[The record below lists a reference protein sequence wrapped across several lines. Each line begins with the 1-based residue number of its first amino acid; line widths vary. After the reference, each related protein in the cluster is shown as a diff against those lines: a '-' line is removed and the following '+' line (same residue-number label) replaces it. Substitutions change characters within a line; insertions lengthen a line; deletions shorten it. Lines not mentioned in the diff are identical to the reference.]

1 MTLTQTDAEI
11 AEYILAHLSTIG
23 FQTSTTMAEE
33 IGVSDTSVIRFIRK
47 LGFKGYADFR
57 SEMNART
64 ARQIDR
70 AQPDLTPGEKYLR
83 TLEHLAPQPDQR
95 REPIYAEQ
103 SAKKLCP
110 AGSGYGG
117 ADRGHSPAQR
127 PGSIRRLP
135 GDSLLCPVYGQ
146 QAPVPHPSCGAHPP
160 RGRHGGG
167 NLLDITERDCLFL
180 YSFPRYSEIAR
191 PLMEIARESGAKVI
205 LMTDRRT
212 SPLANKADVV
222 VTAQVDGLGFTNS
235 YVAPLSLS
243 EVILLS
249 VSGRKDVTDSKRFNR
264 IDSVMEQG
272 KAVLRKTMGKG
283 SLFVNILAIESSC
296 DETGRRCGR
305 DGRTVLSNCIA
316 SQIEMHTIYGGVV
329 PEIASRKHV
338 EAVTGLADQAVDQAA

>member
-1 MTLTQTDAEI
+1 MEDLVRKIQSMTLTRTDAEI

-83 TLEHLAPQPDQR
+83 TLEHLGSSSLISNVSQYTLNNLQKSYAQLDQGTVEQIVDILLSSDR
-95 REPIYAEQ
+95 KYIAGFRGTACCAQYMASKLLFLTPHVVPI
-103 SAKKLCP
+103 LH
-110 AGSGYGG
+110 
-117 ADRGHSPAQR
+117 ADATA
-127 PGSIRRLP
+127 
-135 GDSLLCPVYGQ
+135 VE
-146 QAPVPHPSCGAHPP
+146 
-160 RGRHGGG
+160 

-249 VSGRKDVTDSKRFNR
+249 VSGRRDVTDSKRFNR
-264 IDSVMEQG
+264 IDSVMDRE
-272 KAVLRKTMGKG
+272 KL
-283 SLFVNILAIESSC
+283 
-296 DETGRRCGR
+296 
-305 DGRTVLSNCIA
+305 
-316 SQIEMHTIYGGVV
+316 Y
-329 PEIASRKHV
+329 
-338 EAVTGLADQAVDQAA
+338 

>member
-1 MTLTQTDAEI
+1 MEDLVRKIQSMTLTRTDAEI

-64 ARQIDR
+64 ACQIDR

-83 TLEHLAPQPDQR
+83 TLEHLGSSSLISDVSQYTLNNLKKSYAQLDQGTVEQIVDILLSSDR
-95 REPIYAEQ
+95 KYIAGFRGTACCAQYMASKLLFLTPHVVPI
-103 SAKKLCP
+103 LH
-110 AGSGYGG
+110 
-117 ADRGHSPAQR
+117 ADATA
-127 PGSIRRLP
+127 
-135 GDSLLCPVYGQ
+135 VE
-146 QAPVPHPSCGAHPP
+146 
-160 RGRHGGG
+160 

-249 VSGRKDVTDSKRFNR
+249 VSGRRDVTDSKRFNR
-264 IDSVMEQG
+264 IDSVMDRE
-272 KAVLRKTMGKG
+272 KL
-283 SLFVNILAIESSC
+283 
-296 DETGRRCGR
+296 
-305 DGRTVLSNCIA
+305 
-316 SQIEMHTIYGGVV
+316 Y
-329 PEIASRKHV
+329 
-338 EAVTGLADQAVDQAA
+338 

>member
-1 MTLTQTDAEI
+1 MEDLVRKIQSMTLTRTDAEI

-23 FQTSTTMAEE
+23 FQTSATMAEE

-83 TLEHLAPQPDQR
+83 TLEHLGSSSLISDVSQYTLNNLQKSYAQLDQGTVEQIVDILLSSDR
-95 REPIYAEQ
+95 KYIAGFRGTACCAQYMASKLLFLTPHVVPI
-103 SAKKLCP
+103 LH
-110 AGSGYGG
+110 
-117 ADRGHSPAQR
+117 ADATA
-127 PGSIRRLP
+127 
-135 GDSLLCPVYGQ
+135 VE
-146 QAPVPHPSCGAHPP
+146 
-160 RGRHGGG
+160 

-249 VSGRKDVTDSKRFNR
+249 VSGRRDVTDSKRFNR
-264 IDSVMEQG
+264 IDSVMDRE
-272 KAVLRKTMGKG
+272 KL
-283 SLFVNILAIESSC
+283 
-296 DETGRRCGR
+296 
-305 DGRTVLSNCIA
+305 
-316 SQIEMHTIYGGVV
+316 Y
-329 PEIASRKHV
+329 
-338 EAVTGLADQAVDQAA
+338 

>member
-1 MTLTQTDAEI
+1 MEDLVRKIQSMTLTRPAAEI

-33 IGVSDTSVIRFIRK
+33 IWESDTSVIRFIRK

-83 TLEHLAPQPDQR
+83 TLEHL
-95 REPIYAEQ
+95 
-103 SAKKLCP
+103 
-110 AGSGYGG
+110 GSGSLISDVSQYTLNNLQKSYAQLDQGTVEQIVDILLRSDRKYIAG
-117 ADRGHSPAQR
+117 FRGTACCAQYMASKLLFLTPHVVPILHADATA
-127 PGSIRRLP
+127 
-135 GDSLLCPVYGQ
+135 VE
-146 QAPVPHPSCGAHPP
+146 
-160 RGRHGGG
+160 

-264 IDSVMEQG
+264 IDSVMERE
-272 KAVLRKTMGKG
+272 KL
-283 SLFVNILAIESSC
+283 
-296 DETGRRCGR
+296 
-305 DGRTVLSNCIA
+305 
-316 SQIEMHTIYGGVV
+316 Y
-329 PEIASRKHV
+329 
-338 EAVTGLADQAVDQAA
+338 

>member
-1 MTLTQTDAEI
+1 MEDLVHKIQSMTLTRTDAEI

-70 AQPDLTPGEKYLR
+70 AQPDLNPREKYLR
-83 TLEHLAPQPDQR
+83 TLEHL
-95 REPIYAEQ
+95 
-103 SAKKLCP
+103 
-110 AGSGYGG
+110 GS
-117 ADRGHSPAQR
+117 
-127 PGSIRRLP
+127 
-135 GDSLLCPVYGQ
+135 DSLISDVSQYTLNNLRKSYAQLDQGTVEQVVDILLRSDRKYIAGFRGTACCAQYMASKLLFLTPHV
-146 QAPVPHPSCGAHPP
+146 VPILHADASAVE
-160 RGRHGGG
+160 
-167 NLLDITERDCLFL
+167 NLLDITDRDCLFL

-191 PLMEIARESGAKVI
+191 PLLEIARESGAKVI

-222 VTAQVDGLGFTNS
+222 LTAQVDGLGFTNS

-264 IDSVMEQG
+264 IDSVMERE
-272 KAVLRKTMGKG
+272 KL
-283 SLFVNILAIESSC
+283 
-296 DETGRRCGR
+296 
-305 DGRTVLSNCIA
+305 
-316 SQIEMHTIYGGVV
+316 Y
-329 PEIASRKHV
+329 
-338 EAVTGLADQAVDQAA
+338 

>member
-1 MTLTQTDAEI
+1 MEDLVHKIQSMTLTRTDAEI

-33 IGVSDTSVIRFIRK
+33 IGVSDTSVTRFIRK

-70 AQPDLTPGEKYLR
+70 AQPDLNPGEKYLR
-83 TLEHLAPQPDQR
+83 TLEHL
-95 REPIYAEQ
+95 
-103 SAKKLCP
+103 
-110 AGSGYGG
+110 GS
-117 ADRGHSPAQR
+117 
-127 PGSIRRLP
+127 
-135 GDSLLCPVYGQ
+135 DSLISDVSQYTLNNLRKSYAQLDQGTVEQVVDILLRSDRKYIAGFRGTACCAQYMASKLLFLTPHV
-146 QAPVPHPSCGAHPP
+146 VPILHADASAVE
-160 RGRHGGG
+160 
-167 NLLDITERDCLFL
+167 NLLDITDRDCLFL

-191 PLMEIARESGAKVI
+191 PLLEIARESGAKVI

-222 VTAQVDGLGFTNS
+222 LTAQVDGLGFTNS

-264 IDSVMEQG
+264 IDSVMERE
-272 KAVLRKTMGKG
+272 KL
-283 SLFVNILAIESSC
+283 
-296 DETGRRCGR
+296 
-305 DGRTVLSNCIA
+305 
-316 SQIEMHTIYGGVV
+316 Y
-329 PEIASRKHV
+329 
-338 EAVTGLADQAVDQAA
+338 

>member
-1 MTLTQTDAEI
+1 
-11 AEYILAHLSTIG
+11 
-23 FQTSTTMAEE
+23 MAEE

-83 TLEHLAPQPDQR
+83 TLEHL
-95 REPIYAEQ
+95 
-103 SAKKLCP
+103 
-110 AGSGYGG
+110 GSGSLISDVSQYTLNNLQKSYAQLDQGTVEQIVDILLRSDRKYIAG
-117 ADRGHSPAQR
+117 FRGTACCAQYMASKLLFLTPHVVPILHADATA
-127 PGSIRRLP
+127 
-135 GDSLLCPVYGQ
+135 VE
-146 QAPVPHPSCGAHPP
+146 
-160 RGRHGGG
+160 

-249 VSGRKDVTDSKRFNR
+249 VSGRKDVKDSKRFNR
-264 IDSVMEQG
+264 IDSVMERE
-272 KAVLRKTMGKG
+272 KL
-283 SLFVNILAIESSC
+283 
-296 DETGRRCGR
+296 
-305 DGRTVLSNCIA
+305 
-316 SQIEMHTIYGGVV
+316 Y
-329 PEIASRKHV
+329 
-338 EAVTGLADQAVDQAA
+338 

>member
-1 MTLTQTDAEI
+1 MEDLVRKIQSMTLTRTDAEI

-23 FQTSTTMAEE
+23 FQTSTMMAEE

-83 TLEHLAPQPDQR
+83 TLEHL
-95 REPIYAEQ
+95 
-103 SAKKLCP
+103 
-110 AGSGYGG
+110 GSGSLISDVSQYTLNNLQKSYAQLDQGTVEQIVDILLSSDRKYIAG
-117 ADRGHSPAQR
+117 FRGTACCAQYMASKLLFLTPHVVPILHADATA
-127 PGSIRRLP
+127 
-135 GDSLLCPVYGQ
+135 VE
-146 QAPVPHPSCGAHPP
+146 
-160 RGRHGGG
+160 

-180 YSFPRYSEIAR
+180 YSFPRYS
-191 PLMEIARESGAKVI
+191 EIARESGAKVI

-249 VSGRKDVTDSKRFNR
+249 VSGRRDVTDSKRFNR
-264 IDSVMEQG
+264 IDSVMDRE
-272 KAVLRKTMGKG
+272 KL
-283 SLFVNILAIESSC
+283 
-296 DETGRRCGR
+296 
-305 DGRTVLSNCIA
+305 
-316 SQIEMHTIYGGVV
+316 Y
-329 PEIASRKHV
+329 
-338 EAVTGLADQAVDQAA
+338 

>member
-1 MTLTQTDAEI
+1 MEDLVRKIQSMTLTRTDAEI

-23 FQTSTTMAEE
+23 FQTSTMMAEE

-83 TLEHLAPQPDQR
+83 TLEHLGSSSLISDVSQYTLNNLQKSYAQLDQGMVEQIVDILLSSDR
-95 REPIYAEQ
+95 KYIAGFRGTACCAQYMASKLLFLTPHVVPI
-103 SAKKLCP
+103 LH
-110 AGSGYGG
+110 
-117 ADRGHSPAQR
+117 ADATA
-127 PGSIRRLP
+127 
-135 GDSLLCPVYGQ
+135 VE
-146 QAPVPHPSCGAHPP
+146 
-160 RGRHGGG
+160 

-249 VSGRKDVTDSKRFNR
+249 VSGRRDVTDSKRFNR
-264 IDSVMEQG
+264 IDSVMDRE
-272 KAVLRKTMGKG
+272 KL
-283 SLFVNILAIESSC
+283 
-296 DETGRRCGR
+296 
-305 DGRTVLSNCIA
+305 
-316 SQIEMHTIYGGVV
+316 Y
-329 PEIASRKHV
+329 
-338 EAVTGLADQAVDQAA
+338 

>member
-1 MTLTQTDAEI
+1 MEDLVRKIQSMTLTRTDAEI

-83 TLEHLAPQPDQR
+83 TLEHLGSSSLISDVSQYTLNNLQESYAQLDQGTV
-95 REPIYAEQ
+95 EQ
-103 SAKKLCP
+103 IVDILLSNDRKYIAGFRGTACCAQYMASKLLFLTP
-110 AGSGYGG
+110 HVVHILH
-117 ADRGHSPAQR
+117 ADATA
-127 PGSIRRLP
+127 
-135 GDSLLCPVYGQ
+135 VE
-146 QAPVPHPSCGAHPP
+146 
-160 RGRHGGG
+160 

-249 VSGRKDVTDSKRFNR
+249 VSGRRDVTDSKRFNR
-264 IDSVMEQG
+264 IDSVMDRE
-272 KAVLRKTMGKG
+272 KL
-283 SLFVNILAIESSC
+283 
-296 DETGRRCGR
+296 
-305 DGRTVLSNCIA
+305 
-316 SQIEMHTIYGGVV
+316 Y
-329 PEIASRKHV
+329 
-338 EAVTGLADQAVDQAA
+338 

>member
-1 MTLTQTDAEI
+1 MEDLVHKIQSMTLTRTDAEI

-70 AQPDLTPGEKYLR
+70 AQPDLNPGEKYLR
-83 TLEHLAPQPDQR
+83 TLEHL
-95 REPIYAEQ
+95 
-103 SAKKLCP
+103 
-110 AGSGYGG
+110 GS
-117 ADRGHSPAQR
+117 
-127 PGSIRRLP
+127 
-135 GDSLLCPVYGQ
+135 DSLISDVSQYTLNNLRKSYAQLDQGTVEQVVDILLRSDRKYIAGFRGTACWAQYMASKLLFLTPHV
-146 QAPVPHPSCGAHPP
+146 VPILHADASAVE
-160 RGRHGGG
+160 
-167 NLLDITERDCLFL
+167 NLLDITDRDCLFL

-191 PLMEIARESGAKVI
+191 PLLEIARESGAKVI

-222 VTAQVDGLGFTNS
+222 LTAQVDGLGFTNS

-249 VSGRKDVTDSKRFNR
+249 VSGRKDMTDSKRFNR
-264 IDSVMEQG
+264 IDSVMERE
-272 KAVLRKTMGKG
+272 KL
-283 SLFVNILAIESSC
+283 
-296 DETGRRCGR
+296 
-305 DGRTVLSNCIA
+305 
-316 SQIEMHTIYGGVV
+316 Y
-329 PEIASRKHV
+329 
-338 EAVTGLADQAVDQAA
+338 

>member
-1 MTLTQTDAEI
+1 MEDLVRKIQSMTLTRTDAEI

-83 TLEHLAPQPDQR
+83 TLEHLGSSNLISDVSQYTLNNLQKSYAQLDQGMVEQIVDILLSSDR
-95 REPIYAEQ
+95 KYIAGFRGTACCAQYMASKLLFLTPHVVPI
-103 SAKKLCP
+103 LH
-110 AGSGYGG
+110 
-117 ADRGHSPAQR
+117 ADATA
-127 PGSIRRLP
+127 
-135 GDSLLCPVYGQ
+135 VE
-146 QAPVPHPSCGAHPP
+146 
-160 RGRHGGG
+160 

-249 VSGRKDVTDSKRFNR
+249 VSGRRDVTDSKRFNR
-264 IDSVMEQG
+264 IDSVMDRE
-272 KAVLRKTMGKG
+272 KL
-283 SLFVNILAIESSC
+283 
-296 DETGRRCGR
+296 
-305 DGRTVLSNCIA
+305 
-316 SQIEMHTIYGGVV
+316 Y
-329 PEIASRKHV
+329 
-338 EAVTGLADQAVDQAA
+338 

>member
-1 MTLTQTDAEI
+1 MEDLVRKIQSMTLTRTDAEI

-83 TLEHLAPQPDQR
+83 TLEHL
-95 REPIYAEQ
+95 
-103 SAKKLCP
+103 
-110 AGSGYGG
+110 GSGSLISDVSQYTLNNLQK
-117 ADRGHSPAQR
+117 SYAQLDQGTVR
-127 PGSIRRLP
+127 K
-135 GDSLLCPVYGQ
+135 
-146 QAPVPHPSCGAHPP
+146 PSCEQIVDILLRSDRKYIAGF
-160 RGRHGGG
+160 RGTACCAQYMASKLLFLTPHVVPILHADATAVE

-264 IDSVMEQG
+264 IDSVMERE
-272 KAVLRKTMGKG
+272 KL
-283 SLFVNILAIESSC
+283 
-296 DETGRRCGR
+296 
-305 DGRTVLSNCIA
+305 
-316 SQIEMHTIYGGVV
+316 Y
-329 PEIASRKHV
+329 
-338 EAVTGLADQAVDQAA
+338 

>member
-1 MTLTQTDAEI
+1 MEDLVRKIQSMTLTRTDAEI

-70 AQPDLTPGEKYLR
+70 AQPDLTPGEKNLR
-83 TLEHLAPQPDQR
+83 TLEHLGSSSLISDVSQYTLNNLQKSYAQLDQGTVEQIVDILLSSDR
-95 REPIYAEQ
+95 KYIAGFRGTACCAQYMASKLLFLTPHVVPI
-103 SAKKLCP
+103 LH
-110 AGSGYGG
+110 
-117 ADRGHSPAQR
+117 ADATA
-127 PGSIRRLP
+127 
-135 GDSLLCPVYGQ
+135 VE
-146 QAPVPHPSCGAHPP
+146 
-160 RGRHGGG
+160 

-249 VSGRKDVTDSKRFNR
+249 VSGRRDVTDSKRFNR
-264 IDSVMEQG
+264 IDSVMDRE
-272 KAVLRKTMGKG
+272 KL
-283 SLFVNILAIESSC
+283 
-296 DETGRRCGR
+296 
-305 DGRTVLSNCIA
+305 
-316 SQIEMHTIYGGVV
+316 Y
-329 PEIASRKHV
+329 
-338 EAVTGLADQAVDQAA
+338 

>member
-1 MTLTQTDAEI
+1 MEDLVRKIQSMTLTRTDAEI

-33 IGVSDTSVIRFIRK
+33 IGVGDTSVIRFIRK

-83 TLEHLAPQPDQR
+83 TLEHLGSSSLISDVSQYTLNNLQKSYAQLDQGTVEQIVDILLSSDR
-95 REPIYAEQ
+95 KYIAGFRGTACCAQYMASKLLFLTPHVVPI
-103 SAKKLCP
+103 LH
-110 AGSGYGG
+110 
-117 ADRGHSPAQR
+117 ADATA
-127 PGSIRRLP
+127 
-135 GDSLLCPVYGQ
+135 VE
-146 QAPVPHPSCGAHPP
+146 
-160 RGRHGGG
+160 

-249 VSGRKDVTDSKRFNR
+249 VSGRRDVTDSKRFNR
-264 IDSVMEQG
+264 IDSVMDRE
-272 KAVLRKTMGKG
+272 KL
-283 SLFVNILAIESSC
+283 
-296 DETGRRCGR
+296 
-305 DGRTVLSNCIA
+305 
-316 SQIEMHTIYGGVV
+316 Y
-329 PEIASRKHV
+329 
-338 EAVTGLADQAVDQAA
+338 

>member
-1 MTLTQTDAEI
+1 MEDLVRKIQSMTLTRTDAEI

-83 TLEHLAPQPDQR
+83 TLEHL
-95 REPIYAEQ
+95 
-103 SAKKLCP
+103 
-110 AGSGYGG
+110 GSGSLISDVSQYTLNNLQKSYAQLDQGTVEQIVDILLSSDRKYIAG
-117 ADRGHSPAQR
+117 FRGTACCAQYMASKLLFLTPHVDPILHADATA
-127 PGSIRRLP
+127 
-135 GDSLLCPVYGQ
+135 VE
-146 QAPVPHPSCGAHPP
+146 
-160 RGRHGGG
+160 

-249 VSGRKDVTDSKRFNR
+249 VSGRRDVTDSKRFNR
-264 IDSVMEQG
+264 IDSVMDRE
-272 KAVLRKTMGKG
+272 KL
-283 SLFVNILAIESSC
+283 
-296 DETGRRCGR
+296 
-305 DGRTVLSNCIA
+305 
-316 SQIEMHTIYGGVV
+316 Y
-329 PEIASRKHV
+329 
-338 EAVTGLADQAVDQAA
+338 

>member
-1 MTLTQTDAEI
+1 MEDLVHKIQSMTLTRTDAEI

-70 AQPDLTPGEKYLR
+70 AQPDLNPGEKYLR
-83 TLEHLAPQPDQR
+83 TLEHL
-95 REPIYAEQ
+95 
-103 SAKKLCP
+103 
-110 AGSGYGG
+110 GS
-117 ADRGHSPAQR
+117 
-127 PGSIRRLP
+127 
-135 GDSLLCPVYGQ
+135 DSLISDVSQYTLNNLRKSYAQLDQGTVEQVVDILLRSDRKYIAGFRGTACCAQYMASKLLFLTPHV
-146 QAPVPHPSCGAHPP
+146 VPILHADASAVE
-160 RGRHGGG
+160 
-167 NLLDITERDCLFL
+167 NLLDITDRDCLFL

-191 PLMEIARESGAKVI
+191 PLLEIARESGAKVI

-222 VTAQVDGLGFTNS
+222 LTAQVDGLGFTNS

-249 VSGRKDVTDSKRFNR
+249 VSGRRDVTDSKRFNR
-264 IDSVMEQG
+264 IDSVMERE
-272 KAVLRKTMGKG
+272 KL
-283 SLFVNILAIESSC
+283 
-296 DETGRRCGR
+296 
-305 DGRTVLSNCIA
+305 
-316 SQIEMHTIYGGVV
+316 Y
-329 PEIASRKHV
+329 
-338 EAVTGLADQAVDQAA
+338 

>member
-1 MTLTQTDAEI
+1 MEDLVRKIQSMTLTRTDAEI

-83 TLEHLAPQPDQR
+83 TLEHLGSSSLISDVSQYTLNNLQKSYAQLDQGTVEQIVDILLSSDR
-95 REPIYAEQ
+95 KYIAGFRGTACCAQYMASKLLFLTPHVVPI
-103 SAKKLCP
+103 LH
-110 AGSGYGG
+110 
-117 ADRGHSPAQR
+117 ADATA
-127 PGSIRRLP
+127 
-135 GDSLLCPVYGQ
+135 VE
-146 QAPVPHPSCGAHPP
+146 
-160 RGRHGGG
+160 
-167 NLLDITERDCLFL
+167 NLLDITEWDCLFL

-249 VSGRKDVTDSKRFNR
+249 VSGRRDVTDSKRFNR
-264 IDSVMEQG
+264 IDSVMDRE
-272 KAVLRKTMGKG
+272 KL
-283 SLFVNILAIESSC
+283 
-296 DETGRRCGR
+296 
-305 DGRTVLSNCIA
+305 
-316 SQIEMHTIYGGVV
+316 Y
-329 PEIASRKHV
+329 
-338 EAVTGLADQAVDQAA
+338 

>member
-1 MTLTQTDAEI
+1 MEDLVRKIQSMTLTRTDAEI

-83 TLEHLAPQPDQR
+83 TLEHLGSSSLISDVSQYTLNNLKKSYAQLDQGTVEQIVDILLSSDR
-95 REPIYAEQ
+95 KYIAGFRGTACCAQYMASKLLFLTPHVVPI
-103 SAKKLCP
+103 LH
-110 AGSGYGG
+110 
-117 ADRGHSPAQR
+117 ADATA
-127 PGSIRRLP
+127 
-135 GDSLLCPVYGQ
+135 VE
-146 QAPVPHPSCGAHPP
+146 
-160 RGRHGGG
+160 

-249 VSGRKDVTDSKRFNR
+249 VSGRRDVTDSKRFNR
-264 IDSVMEQG
+264 IDSVMDRE
-272 KAVLRKTMGKG
+272 KL
-283 SLFVNILAIESSC
+283 
-296 DETGRRCGR
+296 
-305 DGRTVLSNCIA
+305 
-316 SQIEMHTIYGGVV
+316 Y
-329 PEIASRKHV
+329 
-338 EAVTGLADQAVDQAA
+338 

>member
-1 MTLTQTDAEI
+1 MEDLVRKIQSMTLTRTDAEI

-70 AQPDLTPGEKYLR
+70 AQPDLNPGEKYLR
-83 TLEHLAPQPDQR
+83 TLEHLGSSSLISDVSQYTLNNLQKSYAQLDQGMVEQIVDILLSSDR
-95 REPIYAEQ
+95 KYIAGFRGTACCAQYMASKLLFLTPHVVPI
-103 SAKKLCP
+103 LH
-110 AGSGYGG
+110 
-117 ADRGHSPAQR
+117 ADATA
-127 PGSIRRLP
+127 
-135 GDSLLCPVYGQ
+135 VE
-146 QAPVPHPSCGAHPP
+146 
-160 RGRHGGG
+160 

-249 VSGRKDVTDSKRFNR
+249 VSGRRDVTDSKRFNR
-264 IDSVMEQG
+264 IDSVMDRE
-272 KAVLRKTMGKG
+272 KL
-283 SLFVNILAIESSC
+283 
-296 DETGRRCGR
+296 
-305 DGRTVLSNCIA
+305 
-316 SQIEMHTIYGGVV
+316 Y
-329 PEIASRKHV
+329 
-338 EAVTGLADQAVDQAA
+338 

>member
-1 MTLTQTDAEI
+1 MEDLVRKIQSMTLTRTDAEI

-23 FQTSTTMAEE
+23 LQTSTTMAEE

-83 TLEHLAPQPDQR
+83 TLEHLGSSSLISDVSQYTLNNLQKSYAQLDQGTVEQIVDILLSSDR
-95 REPIYAEQ
+95 KYIAGFRGTACCAQYMASKLLFLTPHVVPI
-103 SAKKLCP
+103 LH
-110 AGSGYGG
+110 
-117 ADRGHSPAQR
+117 ADATA
-127 PGSIRRLP
+127 
-135 GDSLLCPVYGQ
+135 VE
-146 QAPVPHPSCGAHPP
+146 
-160 RGRHGGG
+160 

-249 VSGRKDVTDSKRFNR
+249 VSGRRDVTDSKRFNR
-264 IDSVMEQG
+264 IDSVMDRE
-272 KAVLRKTMGKG
+272 KL
-283 SLFVNILAIESSC
+283 
-296 DETGRRCGR
+296 
-305 DGRTVLSNCIA
+305 
-316 SQIEMHTIYGGVV
+316 Y
-329 PEIASRKHV
+329 
-338 EAVTGLADQAVDQAA
+338 

>member
-1 MTLTQTDAEI
+1 MEDLVHKIQSMTLTRTDAEI

-70 AQPDLTPGEKYLR
+70 AQPDLNPGEKYLR
-83 TLEHLAPQPDQR
+83 TLEHL
-95 REPIYAEQ
+95 
-103 SAKKLCP
+103 
-110 AGSGYGG
+110 GS
-117 ADRGHSPAQR
+117 
-127 PGSIRRLP
+127 
-135 GDSLLCPVYGQ
+135 DSLISDVSQYTLNNLRKSYAQLDQGTVEQVVDILLRSDRKYIAGFRGTACCAQYMASKLLFL
-146 QAPVPHPSCGAHPP
+146 APHVVPILHADASAVE
-160 RGRHGGG
+160 
-167 NLLDITERDCLFL
+167 NLLDITDRDCLFL

-191 PLMEIARESGAKVI
+191 PLLEIARESGAKVI

-222 VTAQVDGLGFTNS
+222 LTAQVDGLGFTNS

-249 VSGRKDVTDSKRFNR
+249 VSGRSDVTDSKRFNR
-264 IDSVMEQG
+264 SDSVMERE
-272 KAVLRKTMGKG
+272 KL
-283 SLFVNILAIESSC
+283 
-296 DETGRRCGR
+296 
-305 DGRTVLSNCIA
+305 
-316 SQIEMHTIYGGVV
+316 Y
-329 PEIASRKHV
+329 
-338 EAVTGLADQAVDQAA
+338 

>member
-1 MTLTQTDAEI
+1 MEDLVHKIQSMTLTRTDAEI

-70 AQPDLTPGEKYLR
+70 AQPDLNPGEKYLR
-83 TLEHLAPQPDQR
+83 TLEHL
-95 REPIYAEQ
+95 
-103 SAKKLCP
+103 
-110 AGSGYGG
+110 GS
-117 ADRGHSPAQR
+117 
-127 PGSIRRLP
+127 
-135 GDSLLCPVYGQ
+135 DSLISDVSQYTLNNLRKSYAQLDQGTVEQVVDILLRSDRKYIAGFRGTACCAQYMASKLLFLTPHV
-146 QAPVPHPSCGAHPP
+146 VPILHADASAVE
-160 RGRHGGG
+160 
-167 NLLDITERDCLFL
+167 NLLDITDRDCLFL

-191 PLMEIARESGAKVI
+191 PLLEIARESGAKVI

-222 VTAQVDGLGFTNS
+222 LTAQVDGLGFTNS

-249 VSGRKDVTDSKRFNR
+249 VSGRKDMTDSKRFNR
-264 IDSVMEQG
+264 IDSVMERE
-272 KAVLRKTMGKG
+272 KL
-283 SLFVNILAIESSC
+283 
-296 DETGRRCGR
+296 
-305 DGRTVLSNCIA
+305 
-316 SQIEMHTIYGGVV
+316 Y
-329 PEIASRKHV
+329 
-338 EAVTGLADQAVDQAA
+338 

>member
-1 MTLTQTDAEI
+1 MEDLVRKIQSMTLTRKDAEI

-83 TLEHLAPQPDQR
+83 TLEHLGSSSLISDVSQYTLNNLQKSYAQLDQGTVEQIVDILLSSDR
-95 REPIYAEQ
+95 KYIAGFRGTACCAQYMASKLLFLTPHVVPI
-103 SAKKLCP
+103 LH
-110 AGSGYGG
+110 
-117 ADRGHSPAQR
+117 ADATA
-127 PGSIRRLP
+127 
-135 GDSLLCPVYGQ
+135 VE
-146 QAPVPHPSCGAHPP
+146 
-160 RGRHGGG
+160 

-249 VSGRKDVTDSKRFNR
+249 VSGRRDVTDSKRFNR
-264 IDSVMEQG
+264 IDSVMDRE
-272 KAVLRKTMGKG
+272 KL
-283 SLFVNILAIESSC
+283 
-296 DETGRRCGR
+296 
-305 DGRTVLSNCIA
+305 
-316 SQIEMHTIYGGVV
+316 Y
-329 PEIASRKHV
+329 
-338 EAVTGLADQAVDQAA
+338 

>member
-1 MTLTQTDAEI
+1 MEDLVRKIQSMTLTRTDAEI

-83 TLEHLAPQPDQR
+83 TLEHLGFSSLISDVSQYTLNNLQKSYAQLDQGTVEQIVDILLSSDR
-95 REPIYAEQ
+95 KYIAGFRGTACCAQYMASKLLFLTPHVVPI
-103 SAKKLCP
+103 LH
-110 AGSGYGG
+110 
-117 ADRGHSPAQR
+117 ADATA
-127 PGSIRRLP
+127 
-135 GDSLLCPVYGQ
+135 VE
-146 QAPVPHPSCGAHPP
+146 
-160 RGRHGGG
+160 

-249 VSGRKDVTDSKRFNR
+249 VSGRRNVTDSKRFNR
-264 IDSVMEQG
+264 IDSVMDRE
-272 KAVLRKTMGKG
+272 KL
-283 SLFVNILAIESSC
+283 
-296 DETGRRCGR
+296 
-305 DGRTVLSNCIA
+305 
-316 SQIEMHTIYGGVV
+316 Y
-329 PEIASRKHV
+329 
-338 EAVTGLADQAVDQAA
+338 

>member
-1 MTLTQTDAEI
+1 MEDLVRKIQSMTLTRTDAEI

-83 TLEHLAPQPDQR
+83 TLEHLGSSSLISDVSQYTLNNLQKSYAQLDQGTVEQIVDILLSSDR
-95 REPIYAEQ
+95 KYIAGFRGTACCAQYMASKLLFLTPHVVPI
-103 SAKKLCP
+103 LH
-110 AGSGYGG
+110 
-117 ADRGHSPAQR
+117 ADATA
-127 PGSIRRLP
+127 
-135 GDSLLCPVYGQ
+135 VE
-146 QAPVPHPSCGAHPP
+146 
-160 RGRHGGG
+160 

-180 YSFPRYSEIAR
+180 YSFPRYSEIAW

-249 VSGRKDVTDSKRFNR
+249 VSGRRDVTDSKRFNR
-264 IDSVMEQG
+264 IDSVMDRE
-272 KAVLRKTMGKG
+272 KL
-283 SLFVNILAIESSC
+283 
-296 DETGRRCGR
+296 
-305 DGRTVLSNCIA
+305 
-316 SQIEMHTIYGGVV
+316 Y
-329 PEIASRKHV
+329 
-338 EAVTGLADQAVDQAA
+338 